1 MECSFN
7 HGLPIMP
14 GEITPAAGGVCWK
27 IESFLD
33 KLVNKALPW
42 AASGEDCVVL
52 PQLNFV
58 IGNK

>member
-1 MECSFN
+1 
-7 HGLPIMP
+7 MP